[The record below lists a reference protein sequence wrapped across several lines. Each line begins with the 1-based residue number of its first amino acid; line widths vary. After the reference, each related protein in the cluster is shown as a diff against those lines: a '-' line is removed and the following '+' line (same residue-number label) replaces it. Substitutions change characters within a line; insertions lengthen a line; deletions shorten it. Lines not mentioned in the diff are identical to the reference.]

1 MANLPLICCIT
12 ENYLQYGTNFLG
24 DVGNNNR
31 FDGFENIID
40 AVAEFCYISS
50 EFLIIITLK
59 I

>member
-1 MANLPLICCIT
+1 MANHLLDLLHTRKLSAIYN
-12 ENYLQYGTNFLG
+12 EFLG